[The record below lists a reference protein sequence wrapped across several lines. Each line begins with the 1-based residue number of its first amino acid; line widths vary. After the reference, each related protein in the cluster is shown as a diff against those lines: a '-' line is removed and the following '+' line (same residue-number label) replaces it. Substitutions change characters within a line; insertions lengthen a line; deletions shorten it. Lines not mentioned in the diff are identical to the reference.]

1 MVDIVHRVGIK
12 APLHAVYQALATR
25 EGAAGW
31 WAVDTRGESVVGGT
45 LKFVFTADGKELG
58 AFDIQVRELAPEQ
71 RVLWEV
77 VGGPPEWVGTRIS
90 FDLKQEDDFAVIL
103 FKHEGWREPGEFMS
117 HCSTKW
123 AIFLMSL
130 KAYVETGKGSPSPD
144 DVKISNWH

>member
-1 MVDIVHRVGIK
+1 MDILHRVGIK
-12 APLHAVYQALATR
+12 APLQAVYQALATR

-31 WAVDTRGESVVGGT
+31 WTVDTRGESTVGGT

-58 AFDIQVRELAPEQ
+58 GFDIEVRELVPNR
-71 RVLWEV
+71 RVLWHV
-77 VGGPPEWVGTRIS
+77 AGGPPEWVGTQIS

-103 FKHEGWREPGEFMS
+103 FKHEGWREPVEFMS

-123 AIFLMSL
+123 ATFLMSL
-130 KAYVETGKGSPSPD
+130 KAYVETGKGLPSPD